1 MSEGAQKCS
10 SNGTPSP
17 TSRKRDSAA
26 AVEAPRYAV
35 DLVQAF
41 PAVCQRARSGVQVC
55 HAVAAFVQDHAA
67 NETIYGR
74 AMLKLAQYVD
84 HETLQVVATAT

>member
-1 MSEGAQKCS
+1 MSEAAQNSSS
-10 SNGTPSP
+10 SNGAPSP
-17 TSRKRDSAA
+17 TNRKRDSAA
-26 AVEAPRYAV
+26 AVVEAPRYAV

-67 NETIYGR
+67 NETTYGR
-74 AMLKLAQYVD
+74 AMLKLAQ
-84 HETLQVVATAT
+84 